1 MNSKFTLIFIA
12 LSFGIVTLSSAD
24 YATGLNAYK
33 KGDYKSALME
43 WQPLAEKGLSE
54 AQYNLAGMFAKGYG
68 VVVDDERAVYWY
80 KKSAEQG
87 YPKAQHNLA
96 LMYLMGTG
104 ATQSYE
110 KAKHWLQLSYENGIE
125 ASEAVWNKY
134 ELWNY

>member
-1 MNSKFTLIFIA
+1 
-12 LSFGIVTLSSAD
+12 
-24 YATGLNAYK
+24 
-33 KGDYKSALME
+33 
-43 WQPLAEKGLSE
+43 
-54 AQYNLAGMFAKGYG
+54 
-68 VVVDDERAVYWY
+68 VDDERAVYWY

-125 ASEAVWNKY
+125 ESEAVWNKY

>member
-1 MNSKFTLIFIA
+1 MNSKFTLIFIV

-33 KGDYKSALME
+33 KGDYKTALME

-125 ASEAVWNKY
+125 ESEAIWNKY

>member
-33 KGDYKSALME
+33 KGDYKTALME

>member
-33 KGDYKSALME
+33 KGDYKTALME

-125 ASEAVWNKY
+125 ESEAVWNKY

>member
-33 KGDYKSALME
+33 KGDYKTALME

-125 ASEAVWNKY
+125 ESEVVWNKY

>member
-1 MNSKFTLIFIA
+1 MNSKFTLIFIV

-33 KGDYKSALME
+33 KGDYKTALME

-110 KAKHWLQLSYENGIE
+110 KAKHWLQLCYENGIE
-125 ASEAVWNKY
+125 ESEAVWNKY

>member
-1 MNSKFTLIFIA
+1 MNSKFTLIFIV

-33 KGDYKSALME
+33 KGDYKTALME

-110 KAKHWLQLSYENGIE
+110 KAKHWLQLF
-125 ASEAVWNKY
+125 
-134 ELWNY
+134 

>member
-1 MNSKFTLIFIA
+1 MKKLFLILTL
-12 LSFGIVTLSSAD
+12 FGFMGVASAD
-24 YATGLNAYK
+24 YSSGLSAYK
-33 KGDYKSALME
+33 KGDYKTALME
-43 WQPLAEKGLSE
+43 WQPLAEQGLSE

-110 KAKHWLQLSYENGIE
+110 KAKHWLQLALMKMGSKNQRL
-125 ASEAVWNKY
+125 WNKY

>member
-33 KGDYKSALME
+33 KGDYKTALME

-80 KKSAEQG
+80 KKSAEEG

-96 LMYLMGTG
+96 LLYLMGTG

-125 ASEAVWNKY
+125 ESEVIWNKY

>member
-33 KGDYKSALME
+33 KGDYKTALME

-104 ATQSYE
+104 APQSYE

-125 ASEAVWNKY
+125 ESEAVWNKY